1 VKRRGFLGFLAGGA
15 VAAPAMAQ
23 HAVNSIGQASIGIP
37 IDAGVLGFASQAA
50 GSGYSNVKE
59 AYDTFSPQDHAR
71 ASLLKLVGKSAELI
85 AYEKRQQ
92 SVYQVDA
99 DIAAMRSL
107 AMHAKVRMQ
116 RERNWQ
122 AQQNSQK
129 DYLSRVIDGWFEKH
143 SPPDPTDRPW

>member
-1 VKRRGFLGFLAGGA
+1 MKRRGFLGFLAGGA

-37 IDAGVLGFASQAA
+37 VDAGMLGGFASQAT
-50 GSGYSNVKE
+50 GYAKE
-59 AYDTFSPQDHAR
+59 AYDTFSPKDHAR
-71 ASLLKLVGKSAELI
+71 TSLLKLVGKSAELI

-92 SVYQVDA
+92 HVYQIDA
-99 DIAAMRSL
+99 DIAGMRSL
-107 AMHAKVRMQ
+107 AMHAKIRMQ

-129 DYLSRVIDGWFEKH
+129 DYLSRVIDGWFDKH
-143 SPPDPTDRPW
+143 SPPETTGQNW